1 MRELIGPFWVV
12 NHESQAHW
20 GYIDLNEDR
29 FTFYMWNTTR
39 WTTRHLEVDEIWHS
53 YFPHDSAFVAWANT
67 NMGLIKAPLMQSPLD
82 ENGLSRRFLT
92 KVLHPVFL
100 EDEVRWVPVHMKK
113 ASDFGFTTDAFPLT
127 MSEELQPILTEA
139 PSVSVDVNSHK
150 KRKTQL
156 FQPQPL
162 LPTVIEAQQ
171 AIEHSRLSLAQQSFI
186 AQCIEINGHWP
197 IDSAMTRSEKIQRC
211 LGLINGG
218 LNDVEL
224 YPIKNYRDLKFL
236 ARLMTGSFYP
246 QQESEAGAYTTVG
259 DVWFYINLLLGTAA
273 QQLGHKGRISYP
285 APPKGS
291 GCRAPELLSRMKVS
305 VLPSSGLTVH
315 QGIAYQWIVDAVAES
330 LGMEVEDEEENEEEV
345 RNLLTISQCN
355 TKELTRV
362 TDIIQCLLRKQAS
375 QIDLSTRVF
384 NASKGLFSGQGMDD
398 NAVLEFIDSLA
409 LNILQSIVIERLNR
423 DVQACCVVP
432 LNLQAIDHLAE
443 TIRDVNEITP
453 VFDAFILLPMRFRG
467 LLIDKLGVDVR
478 CIFKL
483 DSQAVLM
490 SVLQSTPNEQHPFLI
505 RVFAK
510 DIYALNETEPLNM
523 QIIQSLVNEA
533 AYKLLSDT
541 VRNSWCKSSEA
552 LLKIKA
558 PPISATSMSA
568 ESNAIPTTSAIL
580 STFV

>member
-39 WTTRHLEVDEIWHS
+39 WTTIHLEVDEIWHS
-53 YFPHDSAFVAWANT
+53 YFPQDTAFAAWANT
-67 NMGLIKAPLMQSPLD
+67 KEGLIKAPLMQSPPD
-82 ENGLSRRFLT
+82 ENGLSRRFLSQ
-92 KVLHPVFL
+92 VLHPIFL

-127 MSEELQPILTEA
+127 ISEELKLLLSEA
-139 PSVSVDVNSHK
+139 PSVSVDVNSDK

-156 FQPQPL
+156 FQPLPL

-197 IDSAMTRSEKIQRC
+197 IHSAMTRSEKIQRC
-211 LGLINGG
+211 LALINGE
-218 LNDVEL
+218 LNNVEL

-246 QQESEAGAYTTVG
+246 QQESEAGWQTTVG
-259 DVWFYINLLLGTAA
+259 DVWFYINLLLGKAA

-305 VLPSSGLTVH
+305 VLPSSGLTLH
-315 QGIAYQWIVDAVAES
+315 QGIAYQWIVDAVADS
-330 LGMEVEDEEENEEEV
+330 SGMEVEDEGENEEGV
-345 RNLLTISQCN
+345 RNRLTISQCN
-355 TKELTRV
+355 TKELIRV

-384 NASKGLFSGQGMDD
+384 NASKGLFSSQGMDD

-409 LNILQSIVIERLNR
+409 LSILQSIVTERLNR
-423 DVQACCVVP
+423 DVQACSVLP
-432 LNLQAIDHLAE
+432 LNPQAIDNLAE
-443 TIRDVNEITP
+443 DIRDVHEITP
-453 VFDAFILLPMRFRG
+453 VFEAFTLLPMRCRQ
-467 LLIDKLGVDVR
+467 LLIDKLGADVR
-478 CIFKL
+478 WIFKL
-483 DSQAVLM
+483 NSHAALM
-490 SVLQSTPNEQHPFLI
+490 SVLQNTPDEQHPLLI

-523 QIIQSLVNEA
+523 TSIQSLVNEA

-541 VRNSWCKSSEA
+541 VRNS
-552 LLKIKA
+552 
-558 PPISATSMSA
+558 
-568 ESNAIPTTSAIL
+568 
-580 STFV
+580 